1 MKLPKLYEPSQYE
14 TDIYTMWEKAGV
26 FEAQPDK
33 EAERF
38 SISMPPPNATGHL
51 HVGHALG
58 IALQDTMVR
67 YNRMQGK
74 DVLWLPGTDHAA
86 LATNAI
92 MEKRLADEGTNKHE
106 IGREAFVDRLKE
118 FIEGS
123 RGTIRGQIR
132 AMGASC
138 DWSRERYTL
147 DGALNRCVN
156 ETFVKMY
163 NDGLIY
169 RGHRIVNWD
178 PNLETTVADD
188 EVVHVEETGQFY
200 TFQYGPFQI
209 GTARPETKFGDKYVV
224 MHPDDKRYKQYKHGD
239 TFEAEWINGQVTAT
253 IIKDEAVDPKFGTGV
268 MTITPWHDHT
278 DFDIAERHNLDKVQ
292 IIDFHG
298 KLMPI
303 AGEFAGMTI
312 AEGRR
317 LVVKKLNEKGL
328 LVKTEDNYSH
338 SVAVNDRG
346 KGIIEPQI
354 KLQWFVDVNKPV
366 VDWKGKKSSL
376 KEVMQAVVRDGDV
389 DIVPAR
395 FDKLYFSWIDN
406 LRDWCIS
413 RQIWWGHRIPV
424 WYRTNAED
432 EVQTFA
438 GVQPPVDDQS
448 EGWHEWE
455 QDPDT
460 LDTWFSSALWTWST
474 LIDPSLAS
482 NFDMSMDDILNAS
495 PDFKAYHPTSV
506 LETGWDIIFF
516 WVARM
521 ILTTTYMIGEVPFKT
536 VYLHGLVRAE
546 DGQKMSKSKPET
558 TINPMDVIPVYG
570 TDALRL
576 ALLSGVSPG
585 NDQRMSI
592 AKITAQRNFC
602 NKLWNI
608 ARFVEDK
615 LGDDFV
621 LESHAKA
628 INHADHWLLTKL
640 QQTTDT
646 IASDLENFRFAEAY
660 DKLYH
665 FVWDDFADWYVE
677 ASKMELNPQVLAH
690 SLQSIL
696 IIAHPFAPFITE
708 TIWQTLAWQG
718 DSMLAVAP
726 WPAKVK
732 TNPNDAKVFDE
743 IIVVV
748 TEVRSLMT
756 ELNLHGSKLYYHN
769 VPFLKENAELI
780 KKLTKLKDVIDV
792 ESGLGLQLV
801 QTKYKAWLD
810 VDSSTIKAHQL
821 QLKEQQA
828 RLGDVVKS
836 LEARLANKNYVK
848 QAPKAIVDQTKD
860 QLSENKQLLD
870 KIAAQQ
876 ARFAAGNQQEFNS

>member
-438 GVQPPVDDQS
+438 GVQPPIDDQS

-708 TIWQTLAWQG
+708 TIWQTLAWQS

-792 ESGLGLQLV
+792 KSGLGLQLV

-860 QLSENKQLLD
+860 QLSENKQLLE

-876 ARFAAGNQQEFNS
+876 ARFAAGN